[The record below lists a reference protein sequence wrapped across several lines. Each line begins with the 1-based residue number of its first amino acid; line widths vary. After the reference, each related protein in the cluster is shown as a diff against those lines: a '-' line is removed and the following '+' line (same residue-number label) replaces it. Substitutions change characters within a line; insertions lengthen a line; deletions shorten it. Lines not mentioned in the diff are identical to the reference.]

1 MSDAVRARSVAVGWD
16 GRVVVEGITLSVA
29 PGTTL
34 AIVGTNGSGKS
45 TFLRTVVGLQ
55 PPLRGT
61 LEVLGEAP
69 GAQPAR
75 VAYVGQF
82 HPQGFVLPLRV
93 RDVVAM
99 GRFPRL
105 GLLGRPG
112 ADDRA
117 LVEEAMERMD
127 ILPLA
132 RRALRDLSG
141 GQRQRAY
148 VAQALA
154 QRADLLVL
162 DEPASGLDPA
172 ARELL
177 TRALD
182 DERDR
187 GAAVIHSTH
196 DVREAMLADQALLMA
211 GRVVAV
217 GPPERVVSREAVIAT
232 FGLVLGDL
240 PDGTPIALDPGHAHG
255 HHDPHG
261 HHHH

>member
-1 MSDAVRARSVAVGWD
+1 MSDAVRADAVAVGWD
-16 GRVVVEGITLSVA
+16 GRPVVEGITLAVPAGS
-29 PGTTL
+29 TL

-45 TFLRTVVGLQ
+45 TFLRTLVGLQ
-55 PPLRGT
+55 PPLAGT
-61 LEVLGEAP
+61 LEVLGGEP

-75 VAYVGQF
+75 VGYVGQF

-105 GLLGRPG
+105 GLLGRPS
-112 ADDRA
+112 AEDRA
-117 LVEEAMERMD
+117 RVEEAMARMD

-182 DERDR
+182 DERAR

-217 GPPERVVSREAVIAT
+217 GPPEAVVSREAVIAT

-255 HHDPHG
+255 HHDPH
-261 HHHH
+261 HHH

>member
-1 MSDAVRARSVAVGWD
+1 MSDAVRAEGVAVGWD
-16 GRVVVEGITLSVA
+16 GRAVVEGITLSVA

-45 TFLRTVVGLQ
+45 TFLRTLVGLQ
-55 PPLRGT
+55 PPLGGT
-61 LEVLGEAP
+61 LEVLGDAP

-112 ADDRA
+112 PGDRA
-117 LVEEAMERMD
+117 MVEEALGRMD

-132 RRALRDLSG
+132 RRALRELSG

-182 DERDR
+182 DERAR

-217 GPPERVVSREAVIAT
+217 GPPARAVSREAVIAT

-255 HHDPHG
+255 HHDPHD
-261 HHHH
+261 HHH